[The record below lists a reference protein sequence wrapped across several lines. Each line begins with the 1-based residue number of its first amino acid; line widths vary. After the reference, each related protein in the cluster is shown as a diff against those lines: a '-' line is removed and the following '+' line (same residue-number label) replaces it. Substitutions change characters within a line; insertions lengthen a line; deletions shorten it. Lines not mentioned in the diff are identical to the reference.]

1 MSSSNQAPPKKSR
14 GRQKVNMV
22 KMSNESNLQVTFSK
36 RRAGLFK
43 KASELCTLCGVEAA
57 IVVFS
62 PADKAFCFGHPNVQ
76 TVIDRFEPKFPQI
89 QSLANNNARS
99 QLIIDAHRN
108 STIRELNLELTQIE
122 GLMRAEK
129 RRAEELDLMRKSGQV
144 QGWFLVPSDGFDFA
158 SLRMLKESIMNFKKD
173 LDVKMQN
180 HMFTLV
186 NPPTNFTSPPPGFKL
201 GNPGG
206 GIDGNLASCA
216 PTFAHNNARLSLGS
230 NDFNHYDNNS
240 YHGAIGLRDNIGLI
254 GPPKHGTMN
263 YGSIDHQALIGPNLM
278 SGNNI
283 FPSDPYQRASGKIT
297 TALGSSQVFNNMPF
311 DPRLL

>member
-1 MSSSNQAPPKKSR
+1 
-14 GRQKVNMV
+14 MV

-76 TVIDRFEPKFPQI
+76 TVIDKFEPKFPQI
-89 QSLANNNARS
+89 QSLPNNNARS

-108 STIRELNLELTQIE
+108 STIRELNLELTQVE

-144 QGWFLVPSDGFDFA
+144 QGWFLAPSDDFDFA
-158 SLRMLKESIMNFKKD
+158 SLRTLKESIMNFKKN
-173 LDVKMQN
+173 LDAKMQN
-180 HMFTLV
+180 DMFTLA
-186 NPPTNFTSPPPGFKL
+186 NPPPNFSTFPPPRIKL

-206 GIDGNLASCA
+206 GIDGNLATCA
-216 PTFAHNNARLSLGS
+216 PTFAQNNARLSLGS
-230 NDFNHYDNNS
+230 NDFNPYDNYS
-240 YHGAIGLRDNIGLI
+240 YHGAIGLSDNIGMI
-254 GPPKHGTMN
+254 GAPKPGTMN

-283 FPSDPYQRASGKIT
+283 FPSDPYQSASEKVT

-311 DPRLL
+311 DPRLF